1 MNDEELGV
9 ANTAYATK
17 NSGTDGQT
25 ASRQNQG
32 KTQQNAGSTY
42 SINKLNPNA
51 RVSVTNNQATPTEQT
66 EEAPKEQPEK
76 PKEEAPEKQPESITS
91 NGGTTFDF
99 KKNKGL
105 TIY

>member
-25 ASRQNQG
+25 ASRQNQD
-32 KTQQNAGSTY
+32 KTPQKAGSNY
-42 SINKLNPNA
+42 STDKFNPNA
-51 RVSVTNNQATPTEQT
+51 KVSAPKTSTEQA
-66 EEAPKEQPEK
+66 EEKTPEGQPKK
-76 PKEEAPEKQPESITS
+76 PKEASVGQAETINS

-105 TIY
+105 TINKG